1 MNENKQSLAEECFD
15 NFFGRAVFETDSTG
29 KHYDNSGLKS
39 DDILYGLGV
48 AHTNTGLIKY
58 LKRRMFMAF
67 RESALCDIDKR
78 DLSRGEITAYDK
90 LLNDMKTAFTRHE
103 KEIIKN
109 KKE

>member
-1 MNENKQSLAEECFD
+1 MNENTKAEECFD
-15 NFFGRAVFETDSTG
+15 DFFGNSVFVIDPRG

-48 AHTNTGLIKY
+48 AHTNIGLIKY
-58 LKRRMFMAF
+58 IKRRLFMAW
-67 RESALCDIDKR
+67 RESALCDMSKR